1 MRVKYQSNTMR
12 IKKTPAPI
20 YLIKN
25 KYIDNITMPKKCPPG
40 VICIENIT
48 FIFFGLLILTT
59 IAVLYMNFNNGK
71 MMLAKNQNGST
82 LYKNENKFN
91 DYTNHSPNRCH
102 YHNHNHNQNHNSNND
117 ILLNPYSAPLRD
129 DRLINNDNYNGSR
142 MPINQPTQSHDT
154 TYRQIGILT
163 RVQGGETMLPLMG
176 RPLFSNRDK
185 WNFYT
190 MNDKNNMIKLPIT
203 FKNKSCTNDQGC
215 DNVYNGDKVYVE
227 GYNDI
232 FKVTVYDNN
241 VMQYIPYL

>member
-1 MRVKYQSNTMR
+1 
-12 IKKTPAPI
+12 
-20 YLIKN
+20 
-25 KYIDNITMPKKCPPG
+25 MPKKCPPG
-40 VICIENIT
+40 VVCFENLT
-48 FIFFGLLILTT
+48 FVFLALSILIILV
-59 IAVLYMNFNNGK
+59 ILYLNSNSSN
-71 MMLAKNQNGST
+71 MMLMKKNINNSSYNIPNDFKNPPHHQHHQN
-82 LYKNENKFN
+82 N
-91 DYTNHSPNRCH
+91 
-102 YHNHNHNQNHNSNND
+102 NSNND
-117 ILLNPYSAPLRD
+117 VFLNPYSAPLRD
-129 DRLINNDNYNGSR
+129 DRLINTDNYNGPR
-142 MPINQPTQSHDT
+142 MPINQATQSHDT
-154 TYRQIGILT
+154 SYRQIGILT

>member
-1 MRVKYQSNTMR
+1 
-12 IKKTPAPI
+12 
-20 YLIKN
+20 
-25 KYIDNITMPKKCPPG
+25 MPKKCPPG
-40 VICIENIT
+40 VICIENFT
-48 FIFFGLLILTT
+48 FLFVGLLILT
-59 IAVLYMNFNNGK
+59 ILVILYMNSNNSK
-71 MMLAKNQNGST
+71 IMLMKNHTNSAS
-82 LYKNENKFN
+82 YNIPNKFD
-91 DYTNHSPNRCH
+91 DYSNTTYNHH
-102 YHNHNHNQNHNSNND
+102 HHQNHNSNND

-129 DRLINNDNYNGSR
+129 DRLINIDNYNGPR

-163 RVQGGETMLPLMG
+163 RVQGEETMLPLMG